1 MKKISIIILALL
13 GCVVSNAQSNWYEAG
28 EAFEVFFDPNLGV
41 VATNEVTTT
50 MPTTIAIEKSRPQII
65 HRKDDIVWSR
75 VVYRVVDLRLKQNY
89 QLYTPIVADDPLYAS
104 LFRTILR
111 AVEGGVPV
119 YRKSNQIG
127 DVRPYFSPSNKC
139 DTALFNSLFQVHITD
154 SMRDSWTDVGLDPKE
169 QSDSV
174 SVMTYNPN
182 TGKYEF
188 NSREYKDYAKNIL
201 KYIVQEVVFFDK
213 HYSKLFTKIVA
224 IAPMCAA
231 NLNTWAKPTDINKE
245 ITSAVYQQILF
256 WVPFETL
263 RPYLTA
269 QPITPLSNDKEG
281 NMNYAE
287 FFDKKM
293 YSSYIL
299 GDNNQFSRM
308 VPEKAGAA
316 YQDALDKASAITDP
330 AEKDKAL
337 EAAKKK
343 YYQDIQKEQ
352 QEIEHEL
359 LMTEQNLWEY

>member
-41 VATNEVTTT
+41 VATNEVAST
-50 MPTTIAIEKSRPQII
+50 MPTTIAIEKSRPQIV

-75 VVYRVVDLRLKQNY
+75 IVYRVVDLRLKQNY

-111 AVEGGVPV
+111 AIEGDTINKGVSI
-119 YRKSNQIG
+119 YTKSSQPG
-127 DVRPYFSPSNKC
+127 DLKPYFNASTVIQPQDVPTLFINHIPTDEYDLMSEEEKADASVLKYDPTTNKL
-139 DTALFNSLFQVHITD
+139 TFNNY
-154 SMRDSWTDVGLDPKE
+154 P
-169 QSDSV
+169 
-174 SVMTYNPN
+174 
-182 TGKYEF
+182 
-188 NSREYKDYAKNIL
+188 YKNYAKNVL
-201 KYIVQEVVFFDK
+201 KYIVQEVVFYDK
-213 HYSKLFTKIVA
+213 HYSRLFTKIVA
-224 IAPMCAA
+224 LAPMCAGNLWDLPA
-231 NLNTWAKPTDINKE
+231 NASVVE
-245 ITSAVYQQILF
+245 SVYKQVLF

-263 RPYLTA
+263 RPYLAA
-269 QPITPLSNDKEG
+269 QPVTPLGNDKEG

-316 YQDALDKASAITDP
+316 YQDAVDKANQLTDP
-330 AEKDKAL
+330 AKKDEAL
-337 EAAKKK
+337 EAAKLK

>member
-41 VATNEVTTT
+41 VATNEVAST
-50 MPTTIAIEKSRPQII
+50 MPATIAIEKSRPQIV

-75 VVYRVVDLRLKQNY
+75 IVYRVVDLRLKQNY

-111 AVEGGVPV
+111 AIENGVPV
-119 YRKSNQIG
+119 YQKSSQPG
-127 DVRPYFSPSNKC
+127 DIRPYFDSLKIAK
-139 DTALFNSLFQVHITD
+139 DTTFNSIFQGHITD
-154 SMRDSWTDVGLDPKE
+154 SIRNEWISFGLDPVVE
-169 QSDSV
+169 ADSA
-174 SVMTYNPN
+174 SVITYN
-182 TGKYEF
+182 TTSQKYEF
-188 NSREYKDYAKNIL
+188 NTRNYKDYAKNVL
-201 KYIVQEVVFFDK
+201 KYIIQEVVFYDK
-213 HYSKLFTKIVA
+213 HYSRLFTKIVA
-224 IAPMCAA
+224 IAPMCAGNLGDLTA
-231 NLNTWAKPTDINKE
+231 NESVMN
-245 ITSAVYQQILF
+245 SVYKQILF
-256 WVPFETL
+256 WMPFETL
-263 RPYLTA
+263 RPYLAA
-269 QPITPLSNDKEG
+269 QPVTPLGNDKEG

-299 GDNNQFSRM
+299 GDNNQFARM

-316 YQDALDKASAITDP
+316 YQDAVDKANQLTDP
-330 AEKDKAL
+330 TKKDEAL
-337 EAAKKK
+337 EAAKLK

>member
-75 VVYRVVDLRLKQNY
+75 VVYRIVDLRLKQNY
-89 QLYTPIVADDPLYAS
+89 QLYTPVVADDPLYAS

-111 AVEGGVPV
+111 AIEGGAPI
-119 YRKSNQIG
+119 YKKSNQMP
-127 DVRPYFSPSNKC
+127 DVRPYFNDSTKVEKSLIP
-139 DTALFNSLFQVHITD
+139 SLFQNHITQD
-154 SMRDSWTDVGLDPKE
+154 DWDMMSDEEKQDAIVLKYDQATDAI
-169 QSDSV
+169 
-174 SVMTYNPN
+174 T
-182 TGKYEF
+182 F
-188 NSREYKDYAKNIL
+188 NNFPYKNYAKNVL
-201 KYIVQEVVFFDK
+201 KYIVQEVVFYDK
-213 HYSKLFTKIVA
+213 HYSRLFTKIVA
-224 IAPMCAA
+224 IAPMCAG
-231 NLNTWAKPTDINKE
+231 NLQNLSQNATVME
-245 ITSAVYQQILF
+245 SVYKQVLF
-256 WVPFETL
+256 WVPFEIL
-263 RPYLTA
+263 RPFLAA
-269 QPITPLSNDKEG
+269 QPVTPLSNDKEG

>member
-28 EAFEVFFDPNLGV
+28 EAFEVFFDTNLGV

-75 VVYRVVDLRLKQNY
+75 VVYRIVDLRLKQNY
-89 QLYTPIVADDPLYAS
+89 QLYTPVVADDPLYAS

-111 AVEGGVPV
+111 AIEGDAPI
-119 YRKSNQIG
+119 YKKSSQAA
-127 DVRPYFSPSNKC
+127 DLKPYFNASTIIPKQ
-139 DTALFNSLFQVHITD
+139 DIPSLFLNHITQD
-154 SMRDSWTDVGLDPKE
+154 DMDLMSDQEKEDASVLKYDAATDKLV
-169 QSDSV
+169 
-174 SVMTYNPN
+174 
-182 TGKYEF
+182 F
-188 NSREYKDYAKNIL
+188 NNYPYKNYAKNVL
-201 KYIVQEVVFFDK
+201 KYIVQEVVFYDK
-213 HYSKLFTKIVA
+213 HYSRLFTKIVA
-224 IAPMCAA
+224 IAPMCAG
-231 NLNTWAKPTDINKE
+231 NLQDLPQNATVVE
-245 ITSAVYQQILF
+245 SVYKQVLF
-256 WVPFETL
+256 WVPFEIL
-263 RPYLTA
+263 RPFLAA
-269 QPITPLSNDKEG
+269 QPVTPLSNDKEG